1 MHRSA
6 RKSVRLLPAAVLALL
21 LTGCTVEFTG
31 WVTPADEPTATTSAT
46 ATAAAAAPATTATDP
61 TAAYPEWV
69 AAGWTPAPLV
79 PVTDDTS
86 KTGAMMFGPVVA
98 LPSTDTASEG
108 TLLPV
113 VKYRSLAAPASVTTW
128 FGVHR
133 MPAGQQSDARVAA
146 TATAELKNA
155 RLVSVQDVTVAGH
168 AGVDVRL
175 EMAAE
180 DGRPAVNL
188 LRIME
193 VPGYLV
199 VTESLGYS
207 TDDRVIQQ
215 VQAVIADTLQFP

>member
-1 MHRSA
+1 M
-6 RKSVRLLPAAVLALL
+6 
-21 LTGCTVEFTG
+21 
-31 WVTPADEPTATTSAT
+31 
-46 ATAAAAAPATTATDP
+46 
-61 TAAYPEWV
+61 
-69 AAGWTPAPLV
+69 
-79 PVTDDTS
+79 
-86 KTGAMMFGPVVA
+86 
-98 LPSTDTASEG
+98 
-108 TLLPV
+108 
-113 VKYRSLAAPASVTTW
+113 
-128 FGVHR
+128 
-133 MPAGQQSDARVAA
+133 
-146 TATAELKNA
+146 
-155 RLVSVQDVTVAGH
+155 AGH